1 MRLSSNKRRTEKKK
15 KKNRKTIEMKVAE
28 ETLHH
33 MNNQEAHR
41 STKDDRD
48 VEVTLKVLTRRKK
61 AHNGR
66 SPK

>member
-1 MRLSSNKRRTEKKK
+1 
-15 KKNRKTIEMKVAE
+15 MKVAE